1 MLDSTI
7 DEMNSPSSGLK
18 PSLGGEC
25 LDELPQKKQKTEK
38 QKI

>member
-18 PSLGGEC
+18 ENPGGEC
-25 LDELPQKKQKTEK
+25 LDEVPQKKQKTEF
-38 QKI
+38 QKN